1 MGTERTARGRG
12 GGAEPRGRW
21 EGLWQTATSRRTL
34 TGMGLVLVAALLL
47 GAGVVAYRLYAAR
60 QELRAQALLGEAL
73 TKAESVT
80 EALQGGKPG
89 DLKPEAAQEVLGA
102 LQKVREEYPRSQAAG
117 LALLQVGHLQ
127 YRLRRYA
134 EAARTYEVY
143 LGEYPR
149 GPFVFWAAMG
159 QGYSLEGQEE
169 WERAARVYEAAA
181 ERHGGTPLAAEALM
195 GVGRCYE
202 ALSRPREAQAI
213 YAEIVKKYPDT
224 VWGSLAERRLAFL
237 EAS

>member
-1 MGTERTARGRG
+1 
-12 GGAEPRGRW
+12 
-21 EGLWQTATSRRTL
+21 
-34 TGMGLVLVAALLL
+34 MGLALLAALLVGTGL
-47 GAGVVAYRLYAAR
+47 SAYRLYAAR

-73 TKAESVT
+73 TKGESVM
-80 EALQGGKPG
+80 EALQGGNPS

-102 LQKVREEYPRSQAAG
+102 LQKVRAEYPRSQAAG

-134 EAARTYEVY
+134 EAARTYEAY

-202 ALSRPREAQAI
+202 ALSRPREAQTI
-213 YAEIVKKYPDT
+213 YTDIVRKYPDT
-224 VWGSLAERRLAFL
+224 VWGSQAERRLAFL

>member
-1 MGTERTARGRG
+1 
-12 GGAEPRGRW
+12 
-21 EGLWQTATSRRTL
+21 
-34 TGMGLVLVAALLL
+34 MGLALLAALLV
-47 GAGVVAYRLYAAR
+47 GAGVSVYRLYAAR

-73 TKAESVT
+73 TKGESVM
-80 EALQGGKPG
+80 EALQGGNPS

-102 LQKVREEYPRSQAAG
+102 LQKVREEYPRSHAAG
-117 LALLQVGHLQ
+117 LALLQVGHLE

-134 EAARTYEVY
+134 KAARSYEEY

-149 GPFVFWAAMG
+149 GPFVFWASMG
-159 QGYSLEGQEE
+159 QGYSLEAQED
-169 WERAARVYEAAA
+169 WERAARVYGAAA

-202 ALSRPREAQAI
+202 ALSRPREAQTI
-213 YAEIVKKYPDT
+213 YTDIVRKYPDT